1 MISHRKRAAN
11 RRNSA
16 RSTGPRTS
24 AGKARSSRNALRHGL
39 AIAVARDAAAS
50 LEVER
55 LSTVIT
61 GGRRDPV
68 LLYHARIAAEAELEI
83 LRVRAARAALIN
95 DTARDRMSVAPPISA
110 YFELFELARGD
121 TNPKLAASVEKT
133 LQFLRSPI
141 PAELEQTTVAVLR
154 AAPQFPRYDRYE
166 RRALSRRRR
175 ALRALDLAVSRLG
188 S

>member
-11 RRNSA
+11 QRNSA

-39 AIAVARDAAAS
+39 AIAVARDAAGS
-50 LEVER
+50 LEIER
-55 LSTVIT
+55 LSRVIT

-95 DTARDRMSVAPPISA
+95 EAARDRIIYSP
-110 YFELFELARGD
+110 
-121 TNPKLAASVEKT
+121 
-133 LQFLRSPI
+133 LREP
-141 PAELEQTTVAVLR
+141 ERTTVAVLR
-154 AAPQFPRYDRYE
+154 AAAQFPRYDRYE

-175 ALRALDLAVSRLG
+175 ALRALDLAVSRMG